1 METNLKNVGIMKT
14 LAKAK
19 FLEEKPCMAQDEL
32 KIRFD
37 SGFHTEALIVSA
49 PMVQKGFNVAIKG
62 RGYWVWVASARKPK
76 EPREFKSLDAAMS
89 AVAAIGF
96 KSATIELA

>member
-1 METNLKNVGIMKT
+1 MKKTTTGTLKG
-14 LAKAK
+14 AK
-19 FLEEKPCMAQDEL
+19 FLAEKPCMAQDEL

-37 SGFHTEALIVSA
+37 AGYHSEAIIVSA
-49 PMVQKGFNVAIKG
+49 PMTTKGFNVALRG

-89 AVAAIGF
+89 AVASIGF
-96 KSATIELA
+96 KTATIELA